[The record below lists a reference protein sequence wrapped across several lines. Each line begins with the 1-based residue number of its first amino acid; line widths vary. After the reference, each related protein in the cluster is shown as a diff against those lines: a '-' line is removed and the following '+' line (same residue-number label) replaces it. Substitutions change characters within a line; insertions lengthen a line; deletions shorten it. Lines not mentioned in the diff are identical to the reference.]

1 VLETDDDLEPS
12 TNQPT
17 DGVSKARFTD
27 PQLADQQSV
36 PPWIP
41 ALSADTLRP
50 TQEDEPIRNE
60 PLLNVKAVET
70 GVIDVSL
77 NLRAAVLFTLTPRSA

>member
-1 VLETDDDLEPS
+1 MLETDDDLEPS

-17 DGVSKARFTD
+17 DGVSEASFGCRRV
-27 PQLADQQSV
+27 ANQQSV

-50 TQEDEPIRNE
+50 TQEDEPMRNE

-70 GVIDVSL
+70 GVIDVS
-77 NLRAAVLFTLTPRSA
+77 RGRVSR